1 MPRRI
6 RFVLAGVV
14 AACLTLAPAT
24 TTAAPPGQAAKLRTA
39 ITVQNMRAHEQAF
52 QNIATANG
60 GTRASGTAGYD
71 ASVNYVVG
79 QLRAAGYTPQIQ
91 TFDFPFFQE
100 LATPVFERTAP
111 TPRSYVPTTEFG
123 TMTYSGTGD
132 VTASLQEV
140 NDNQFPPGPTPSS
153 SNAGCE
159 AADFAG
165 FTPGNVALIQRGTCT
180 FHDKALNAQTAGAS
194 AVVIFNEGQPGR
206 TDAIIGTLGSP
217 DFTIPVIG
225 TSFAIGEELHTLLAS
240 GVVTVHIKTTT
251 ISEIRQTANVLADTP
266 GGDPNRV
273 VVQGSHLDSVVPGP
287 GINDNGSGSS
297 YNLEAAIQISKKQ
310 IKPRNKIRFAW
321 WGAEELN
328 LLGSQFYVDSLSD
341 AEFAKILANLNH
353 DMIASPNFV
362 RFVYDGDGSDTATA
376 GPPGSAQIE
385 QIFLDW
391 FDSQGL
397 ATDPTAFDGRSDYGP
412 FIARGAPAGG
422 LFTGAEGIKTQAQA
436 DVYGGVAGEAYD
448 RCYHQACD
456 TISNLNNTAFDQ
468 MSDGAATALVT
479 LANTTGPLAATA
491 TVTRAVAHQRAA
503 SAVYRGELAQR

>member
-1 MPRRI
+1 
-6 RFVLAGVV
+6 
-14 AACLTLAPAT
+14 
-24 TTAAPPGQAAKLRTA
+24 
-39 ITVQNMRAHEQAF
+39 
-52 QNIATANG
+52 
-60 GTRASGTAGYD
+60 
-71 ASVNYVVG
+71 
-79 QLRAAGYTPQIQ
+79 
-91 TFDFPFFQE
+91 
-100 LATPVFERTAP
+100 
-111 TPRSYVPTTEFG
+111 
-123 TMTYSGTGD
+123 
-132 VTASLQEV
+132 
-140 NDNQFPPGPTPSS
+140 
-153 SNAGCE
+153 
-159 AADFAG
+159 
-165 FTPGNVALIQRGTCT
+165 
-180 FHDKALNAQTAGAS
+180 
-194 AVVIFNEGQPGR
+194 VVIFNEGQPGR

-225 TSFAIGEELHTLLAS
+225 TSFAIGEELHTLLA

-297 YNLEAAIQISKKQ
+297 YNLEAAIQIAEKQ

-341 AEFAKILANLNH
+341 EEFAKILANLNH

-376 GPPGSAQIE
+376 GPDGSAQIE

-436 DVYGGVAGEAYD
+436 DVYGGVVGEAYD

-479 LANTTGPLAATA
+479 LANTTGPLAPDTA
-491 TVTRAVAHQRAA
+491 TVTRAVAHQRTAN
-503 SAVYRGELAQR
+503 AVYRGELAQR

>member
-14 AACLTLAPAT
+14 AACLTLVPAT

-111 TPRSYVPTTEFG
+111 TPRTYVPTTEFG
-123 TMTYSGTGD
+123 TMTYSGSGD
-132 VTASLQEV
+132 VTANLQEV

-362 RFVYDGDGSDTATA
+362 
-376 GPPGSAQIE
+376 
-385 QIFLDW
+385 
-391 FDSQGL
+391 
-397 ATDPTAFDGRSDYGP
+397 
-412 FIARGAPAGG
+412 
-422 LFTGAEGIKTQAQA
+422 
-436 DVYGGVAGEAYD
+436 
-448 RCYHQACD
+448 
-456 TISNLNNTAFDQ
+456 
-468 MSDGAATALVT
+468 
-479 LANTTGPLAATA
+479 
-491 TVTRAVAHQRAA
+491 
-503 SAVYRGELAQR
+503 